1 MCANSGH
8 PVPYTFSPSERLQL
22 APQVRVEWSS
32 LKMLDFLCIAVTIN
46 DKVITTVAKDEY
58 GILCRDL
65 FSLEMGME
73 DAGACQW

>member
-1 MCANSGH
+1 
-8 PVPYTFSPSERLQL
+8 
-22 APQVRVEWSS
+22 
-32 LKMLDFLCIAVTIN
+32 MLDFLCITVTIN

-73 DAGACQW
+73 DAGACQ